1 MRLFVSIINV
11 NVLILQRLY
20 KETYEKNKA
29 KVHIIPD
36 MVDIIAA
43 KDAQK
48 KISEID
54 YRTHLHDWICLP
66 DLQIN
71 AHVRKVADQISDVSS
86 QVFVVHFLKDS
97 CICAL

>member
-1 MRLFVSIINV
+1 MT
-11 NVLILQRLY
+11 LQRLY

-36 MVDIIAA
+36 MVDIISA

-54 YRTHLHDWICLP
+54 YRTRLHEWICLP

-71 AHVRKVADQISDVSS
+71 AHVRKVTDQLSDVSS
-86 QVFVVHFLKDS
+86 QL
-97 CICAL
+97 ICL